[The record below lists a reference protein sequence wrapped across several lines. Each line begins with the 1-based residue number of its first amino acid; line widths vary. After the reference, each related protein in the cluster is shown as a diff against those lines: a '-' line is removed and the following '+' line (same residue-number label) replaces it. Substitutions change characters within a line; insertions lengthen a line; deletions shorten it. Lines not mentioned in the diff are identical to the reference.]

1 MTEILD
7 KDFNVVGKIMD
18 SGKVE
23 SKVKMLSDIK
33 AESVYEAQEKV
44 LGMDSDVPY
53 AIRRVYKNV
62 EVTIPGGMSSGNM
75 FSDYIE

>member
-1 MTEILD
+1 M
-7 KDFNVVGKIMD
+7 KRKR
-18 SGKVE
+18 
-23 SKVKMLSDIK
+23 
-33 AESVYEAQEKV
+33 KV